1 MRNGLVTATSLPYT
15 QQLNGKV
22 ERIAAVI
29 NKMADCM
36 FSRLPSMVQFLE
48 PAHLNKV
55 SLVSLKHVHNRLSL
69 SSGRMSPVELLTGR
83 LVSHDE
89 LRVLGCP
96 PLH

>member
-22 ERIAAVI
+22 ERIAGII

-48 PAHLNKV
+48 PALLSTLQPQACCGRAQPAASAKWSYVSCGTADQKV
-55 SLVSLKHVHNRLSL
+55 GFAR
-69 SSGRMSPVELLTGR
+69 
-83 LVSHDE
+83 
-89 LRVLGCP
+89 
-96 PLH
+96 